1 MFDTWSS
8 SHVAFFSSA
17 PRVRGLP
24 NISHFNVYRDLCNGY
39 EFTSKSVCRFLVD
52 TVKLATEVP
61 RGPRTIASV
70 LDIKENPAPLV
81 TKEVIERSVRLLMQ
95 EDGGSAVR
103 GNMQKMMTSAHKA
116 VQPGG
121 TSRRNVETYVSL
133 LHMKAAALTRRLE
146 ENRPL
151 EKSLPQM

>member
-1 MFDTWSS
+1 M
-8 SHVAFFSSA
+8 
-17 PRVRGLP
+17 RGLP
-24 NISHFNVYRDLCNGY
+24 NVSQFNVYRETLAMDMNLHQSHSIVY
-39 EFTSKSVCRFLVD
+39 RFLVD

-95 EDGGSAVR
+95 EDGGFAVR
-103 GNMQKMMTSAHKA
+103 ENMQKMMTSAHKA

-146 ENRPL
+146 ESRPL